1 MCIRDSFYTAENMG
15 YNEAKFLSYIT
26 KTWRIDTSSFSKY
39 ELERYNEG
47 IKLINQ
53 FSEMDE
59 AMSNY
64 YLFLWEVKG
73 LYLEWCREINT
84 PNFWTR
90 RESTTHTFEED
101 LNGCLTKFN
110 NLVRDL
116 NGNPLWQEKV
126 KDECG
131 YYIHLLYNSMSSND
145 TFLKIF
151 DKYDKQYYFK
161 QKNR

>member
-1 MCIRDSFYTAENMG
+1 MCIRDS
-15 YNEAKFLSYIT
+15 
-26 KTWRIDTSSFSKY
+26 
-39 ELERYNEG
+39 
-47 IKLINQ
+47 
-53 FSEMDE
+53 
-59 AMSNY
+59 
-64 YLFLWEVKG
+64 LWEVKG